1 MSKFTNKFNSLRQK
15 MGFSLFS
22 VAMIV
27 IFIMTSGF
35 NTVAEKGKSNFTST
49 PVCENPLTNAL
60 GYNAFVRYN
69 TILKGGDT
77 EGPIA
82 LGGNLT
88 MEGIITVAAQTAGSN
103 FFNGDDQPSSLV
115 VNGRIIYTSGEGIHL
130 NQGYVKVGDLN
141 GSSVFDLDRNNASVN
156 TRVTSGSYDAKPR
169 VQVQRKQ
176 VEGSVGN
183 GNLIDFEAAFT
194 EFEAVSANYSTTA
207 PNLTVS
213 SDNKIS
219 LTQNTVNVLNLTG
232 TELQALPYLTFENA
246 PSQDT
251 PLIINVDAP
260 GSFEWNILNLAGIG
274 DPQGAFIIWNFY
286 NNTSLT
292 LKGGSTIV
300 GSLFAPKSDVTKDSS
315 GNINGQVIAANY
327 YHVQGELHQHVF
339 DACTDN
345 DICELTVDAGEDSEF
360 CGEGEVTLTA
370 TVGGASECEDC
381 IGTYDVANTNNCRR
395 DQDYV
400 MWLTDGN
407 NPRWFSN
414 VDLEWI
420 ELADGTATLT
430 GTIFDHTLTQTTY
443 EVNAVFSGRT
453 STTPANSPKA
463 HVCNDEDEN
472 GWIYY
477 TGLTGTVTSTDGS
490 WSINLSRR
498 GPAFQMGNGANQTE
512 TELGKFGAC
521 GWFDTTDGQYN
532 RGDFNFNLGDCVT
545 TTNTEVSY
553 LWSTGETTP
562 SITVNEGGTYT
573 VTVKDCEDCE
583 ASDSVEVVINDAP
596 QVEAGED
603 QEICLGDEV
612 TLTATTNNNE
622 SCESCIE
629 YGVQDTDYCR
639 GDQNYVLWLDGG
651 RFFSNVDL
659 EWNELADGTAT
670 LKGTVFD
677 YTITQSNY
685 EVDVVFTGKVTTA
698 PANSPKS
705 HICNDE
711 DESGWEYYTEF
722 TGTIISEDGSWS
734 TTLTRRGPAFQ
745 MGNGANQTETELGKF
760 GACGWFDTDNN
771 EYPVGDFNFNFGDC
785 ISSETNDTT
794 FLWSTGETTESIT
807 VSPEE
812 DTVYTV
818 TVTNCNGCTA
828 TDEVKVIVKSAVV
841 DAGDDQNVCLGEE
854 VTLTATGEG
863 TFIWSTGETTESITV
878 SPTETTTYTVTATSG
893 SCEATDSVT
902 VVVNDPVI
910 VDAGEDQEIC
920 LGEEVTL
927 TAQATGIDN
936 CGDCVEFGIKDT
948 DYCRGRHHQFVV
960 FINDNGT
967 RLWFRNVDLVWS
979 ENAIDGTA
987 TLKGEVFEYNSTN
1000 TSFMVDATFT
1010 GFTDVPPAGSPKA
1023 SSCQTEDPTGWIYY
1037 TGISGTITQIDGALS
1052 YDISRRGEAFQ
1063 VGNGANVFEYTPAV
1077 YGGSGWFNLEG
1088 NPDSF
1093 GDFNIN
1099 IGDCIS
1105 QEEGQVQYLWSTGET
1120 TQSITVSP
1128 EEDTTYTVTVTGCT
1142 ECVGEDEVTV
1152 IVNSATADAVE
1163 DQDICVGETA
1173 TLTVVGTGD
1182 ILWSTGE
1189 TTASIEVS
1197 PDTTTTYTVE
1207 VTNGDCS
1214 ATDEVTVTVNSA
1226 TADAGEDQDICV
1238 GETATL
1244 TVVGTGDILWSTG
1257 ETTTSIEVSPDTTT
1271 TYTVEVTNGD
1281 CSATDEVT
1289 VTVNSAT
1296 ADAGEDQDIC
1306 VGETAILTVVGTGD
1320 ILWSTGE
1327 TTASIEVSPDTTTT
1341 YTVEVTNGD
1350 CSATDEVT
1358 VTVNSATADA
1368 GEDQDICVGETTTLT
1383 VVGTGDILWSTGETT
1398 ASIEVSPDATTTYT
1412 VEVTNGNCS
1421 ATDEVTV
1428 TVNSVTADA
1437 GEDQTIAPGETATL
1451 TATGGDTYLWSTGE
1465 TTATIDVSPDA
1476 TTTYT
1481 VTASSNGCT
1490 ATDDVTVFVEGC
1502 TVVADA
1508 GPDQTICNVSD
1519 SNPTEINSDGIAK
1532 SMMESV
1538 VLTATGGDTYL
1549 WSTGETTQSIIVE
1562 PTVTTTYTVEVTKDG
1577 CTDSDDVTVFVVD
1590 IDANAGIDVESTAG
1604 ALVVLTATGGD
1615 TYLWSTGET
1624 TQSITVAPTVTT
1636 TYSVTAFRGECSDT
1650 DSVRVLIGCV
1660 GTADAGPDQTICLG
1674 ESAVLT
1680 ASDGDIFLWSSPS
1693 GSAGNTQSVTV
1704 TPTVTTTYILT
1715 IIRNGCLDRDE
1726 VTVFVDDCG
1735 GGLGLGGSP
1744 TSVNALYPTV
1754 VSSTDKVSLDMFTT
1768 RDKDDVQVT
1777 FYSLSGRFMSKTTV
1791 MNIQKGKNTL
1801 EVDLSTVGTLSAGM
1815 YLVKISNAE
1824 GEIMK
1829 KIVVK

>member
-1 MSKFTNKFNSLRQK
+1 MSIFTKKLNSLSRK
-15 MGFSLFS
+15 ISATNVGATIFSLT
-22 VAMIV
+22 MIV
-27 IFIMTSGF
+27 IFMMTTGF
-35 NTVAEKGKSNFTST
+35 NSVLDKNNSAPATVCS
-49 PVCENPLTNAL
+49 NPLGEAL

-69 TILKGGDT
+69 TTLKGGDT

-88 MEGIITVAAQTAGSN
+88 MDGIITLAAQTAGTN

-156 TRVTSGSYDAKPR
+156 TRVTSGDYDAKPR

-176 VEGSVGN
+176 VENSVSN
-183 GNLIDFEAAFT
+183 GGLIDFEAAFRA
-194 EFEAVSANYSTTA
+194 FETRSLDYSLLT

-219 LTQNTVNVLNLTG
+219 LAPNTVNVLNLTG
-232 TELQALPYLTFENA
+232 AQLQSLPYLTFENT
-246 PSQDT
+246 PNQDT

-260 GSFEWNILNLAGIG
+260 GDFEWNILNIAGIG

-286 NNTSLT
+286 NNNSIT
-292 LKGGSTIV
+292 LKGGSTII

-327 YHVQGELHQHVF
+327 YHIQGELHQHVF

-345 DICELTVDAGEDSEF
+345 NICELTVDAGEDSEF

-370 TVGGASECEDC
+370 RVNGASECVDC
-381 IGTYDVANTNNCRR
+381 IGTYGVENTNNCRR

-400 MWLTDGN
+400 MWLTDGS

-414 VDLEWI
+414 VDLEWN

-443 EVNAVFSGRT
+443 EVNAVLSGKTFS
-453 STTPANSPKA
+453 TPANSPKN
-463 HVCNDEDEN
+463 HECNSEN
-472 GWIYY
+472 TNDWIYY
-477 TGLTGTVTSTDGS
+477 TELAGTVTSTDGS
-490 WSINLSRR
+490 WSIDLSRR
-498 GPAFQMGNGANQTE
+498 GPSFQLGNGANVTE
-512 TELGKFGAC
+512 TELGKLGAC
-521 GWFDTTDGQYN
+521 GWFNTTDGQYN

-573 VTVKDCEDCE
+573 VTVKDCENCE
-583 ASDSVEVVINDAP
+583 ASDAVEVIINEAP
-596 QVEAGED
+596 TVNAGDD

-612 TLTATTNNNE
+612 TLTATTDNNE
-622 SCESCIE
+622 SCESCVE
-629 YGVQDTDYCR
+629 YGIQETEYCR
-639 GDQNYVLWLDGG
+639 GDQNYVLWLEGN

-677 YTITQSNY
+677 YTVTQSNY
-685 EVDVVFTGKVTTA
+685 EVDVVFTGKTSVA

-705 HICNDE
+705 HVCNDE
-711 DESGWEYYTEF
+711 NESAWEYYTEF
-722 TGTIISEDGSWS
+722 TGTITSEDGSWS
-734 TTLTRRGPAFQ
+734 TSLTRRGPAFQ

-760 GACGWFDTDNN
+760 GACGWFDTDDN

-785 ISSETNDTT
+785 ISSETSNTT
-794 FLWSTGETTESIT
+794 FLWSTGETTASIT

-812 DTVYTV
+812 DTTYSV

-828 TDEVKVIVKSAVV
+828 TDEVVVTVKSAVV

-863 TFIWSTGETTESITV
+863 TFVWSTGETTESITV

-936 CGDCVEFGIKDT
+936 CGDCIEYGIKDT

-979 ENAIDGTA
+979 ENAVDGTA

-1000 TSFMVDATFT
+1000 TAFTVDATFT
-1010 GFTDVPPAGSPKA
+1010 GFTDTPPAGSPKA
-1023 SSCQTEDPTGWIYY
+1023 SSCQTEDATGWVYY
-1037 TGISGTITQIDGALS
+1037 TGISGTITQIGGDLS

-1099 IGDCIS
+1099 LGDCIS
-1105 QEEGQVQYLWSTGET
+1105 QGQGQVQYLWSTGET

-1152 IVNSATADAVE
+1152 TVDNATADAGD
-1163 DQDICVGETA
+1163 DQVICVGETA
-1173 TLTVVGTGD
+1173 TLTVVGEGAILWSTGETTASID
-1182 ILWSTGE
+1182 VSPDATTEYTVTVTNGECSATDEVVVTVGSATADAGDDQVICVGETATLTVVGEGAILWSTGETTASIDVSPDATTEYTVTVTNGNCSATDEVAVTVNSATADAGEDQTITVGETATLTVVGEGAILWSTGE

-1197 PDTTTTYTVE
+1197 PQETTTYTVAI
-1207 VTNGDCS
+1207 TNNGCT
-1214 ATDEVTVTVNSA
+1214 ATDEVTVFVEGCSLV
-1226 TADAGEDQDICV
+1226 ADAGEDQEICL
-1238 GETATL
+1238 GEE
-1244 TVVGTGDILWSTG
+1244 VVLSVEGEGDILWSTG
-1257 ETTTSIEVSPDTTT
+1257 ETTRTITVSP
-1271 TYTVEVTNGD
+1271 
-1281 CSATDEVT
+1281 
-1289 VTVNSAT
+1289 
-1296 ADAGEDQDIC
+1296 
-1306 VGETAILTVVGTGD
+1306 
-1320 ILWSTGE
+1320 
-1327 TTASIEVSPDTTTT
+1327 
-1341 YTVEVTNGD
+1341 
-1350 CSATDEVT
+1350 
-1358 VTVNSATADA
+1358 
-1368 GEDQDICVGETTTLT
+1368 
-1383 VVGTGDILWSTGETT
+1383 
-1398 ASIEVSPDATTTYT
+1398 
-1412 VEVTNGNCS
+1412 GN
-1421 ATDEVTV
+1421 
-1428 TVNSVTADA
+1428 
-1437 GEDQTIAPGETATL
+1437 
-1451 TATGGDTYLWSTGE
+1451 
-1465 TTATIDVSPDA
+1465 
-1476 TTTYT
+1476 
-1481 VTASSNGCT
+1481 
-1490 ATDDVTVFVEGC
+1490 
-1502 TVVADA
+1502 
-1508 GPDQTICNVSD
+1508 
-1519 SNPTEINSDGIAK
+1519 
-1532 SMMESV
+1532 
-1538 VLTATGGDTYL
+1538 
-1549 WSTGETTQSIIVE
+1549 
-1562 PTVTTTYTVEVTKDG
+1562 
-1577 CTDSDDVTVFVVD
+1577 
-1590 IDANAGIDVESTAG
+1590 
-1604 ALVVLTATGGD
+1604 
-1615 TYLWSTGET
+1615 
-1624 TQSITVAPTVTT
+1624 TT
-1636 TYSVTAFRGECSDT
+1636 TYSVIVTDGACESMDEVIVGVTILEVSAGRDRFLCEGFGEEAT
-1650 DSVRVLIGCV
+1650 
-1660 GTADAGPDQTICLG
+1660 
-1674 ESAVLT
+1674 LT
-1680 ASDGDIFLWSSPS
+1680 ASIGDSYLWSNGETTRTIIVSPPVTT
-1693 GSAGNTQSVTV
+1693 NYTVTV
-1704 TPTVTTTYILT
+1704 TTG
-1715 IIRNGCLDRDE
+1715 NCSDSDE
-1726 VTVFVDDCG
+1726 VTVFVDNCDE
-1735 GGLGLGGSP
+1735 SIIS
-1744 TSVNALYPTV
+1744 TKLYPTV
-1754 VSSTDKVSLDMFTT
+1754 LHSGEDMTIDIMSKKEQNV
-1768 RDKDDVQVT
+1768 RVT
-1777 FYSLSGRFMSKTTV
+1777 FYN
-1791 MNIQKGKNTL
+1791 MNGSRMTPTKESVITNGKNSLVFNMTQSM
-1801 EVDLSTVGTLSAGM
+1801 ESGVYV
-1815 YLVKISNAE
+1815 VKIHKEE
-1824 GEIMK
+1824 GVEYK
-1829 KIVVK
+1829 KFIIE